1 MTNPD
6 QNARPKLSRREFLKT
21 AGAVG
26 GSLVVSGLVEACS
39 KAITQAPTAIPIVRP
54 TDTLTNSPFPSPTA
68 TIAATETP
76 KPPETPIPPKPV
88 TITTN
93 LLTSGLTGIGGGN
106 EEAPIPIPTSTSG
119 GGTQKEV
126 PFIDTYGYTQN
137 AWLWDDKSKATD
149 ISKDPIKALQYF
161 IALTE
166 MSVVEGGIDFQK
178 LFPKL
183 ASPLVFEKMTV
194 NTLPGGNTISA
205 KINAQPQGLEINK
218 MTHMIV
224 VGRYTDRSAG
234 NQVII
239 AFDDFN
245 RSKIASPR
253 LTLAV
258 LPETIDP
265 STSAVTSFQDML
277 KQNGWDYDWAKG
289 VITLPKGKQLL
300 INQIDNVTGQSF
312 ADQIS
317 DAAGALYVN
326 KRPDGGIYFNP
337 VVPYPTKVLRDKA
350 VSGYAIQNSQPVG
363 LDLNNKPVAQASYD
377 AGSDT
382 WSWKEVKKEPQTLR
396 EAASRD
402 GIGFGFFIDPAKPG
416 EAGSK
421 DLLAR
426 EANLVAPGAFAFIW
440 LSPNSSVFID
450 PDRARLP
457 QQWINF
463 AKGNGMRVTAGN
475 SLVYHHDFPDWLKNG
490 HFSVDDYKNIMF
502 KRITDTITAF
512 PQLDQ
517 WFVLN
522 EAVWYYQGHNGYEN
536 TVPKAATGQDIMNDD
551 FIIACYQKA
560 REAVQNSG
568 NPNIL
573 LGYNDFT
580 NLQPGKDSVVTGP
593 KADLVYG
600 LVKKLAGKGLV
611 DKVGLQ
617 FHMFSDVMPSTQ
629 DIINT
634 VDRYNGL
641 VKVDI
646 TELDIPAGPNQ
657 AKNYQHVINAL
668 MQTKALSSITIWGIN
683 NENNNGAVLFSSGQ
697 PTDSYNAVL
706 QALKSKSV
714 SS

>member
-396 EAASRD
+396 E
-402 GIGFGFFIDPAKPG
+402 FGDALNFELSGFIDNTNEIKNTIAQNFNSAVIWVGWKYSEPQQGKFDYTALNYYGNWARQNGLNMRGHMLIWPADLPDWVLNGRFNKDQLTTVMKNHITSLVTPYKG
-416 EAGSK
+416 KVKEWVVVNEPYAPPYRLNDIFYETIGPDYIKTAFQIAHEADPSAILIYNDTFNHTSNGITTQLTK
-421 DLLAR
+421 NTIINLKEIVGDKLAVGL
-426 EANLVAPGAFAFIW
+426 EMHLGNTLPNPLDVSETMKSYGVPVYVTEFDANNQNAYAAMLNASLSSGICKGFTFWDNQKFATLFD
-440 LSPNSSVFID
+440 PNSPI
-450 PDRARLP
+450 
-457 QQWINF
+457 
-463 AKGNGMRVTAGN
+463 
-475 SLVYHHDFPDWLKNG
+475 
-490 HFSVDDYKNIMF
+490 
-502 KRITDTITAF
+502 
-512 PQLDQ
+512 
-517 WFVLN
+517 
-522 EAVWYYQGHNGYEN
+522 
-536 TVPKAATGQDIMNDD
+536 
-551 FIIACYQKA
+551 
-560 REAVQNSG
+560 
-568 NPNIL
+568 
-573 LGYNDFT
+573 
-580 NLQPGKDSVVTGP
+580 
-593 KADLVYG
+593 
-600 LVKKLAGKGLV
+600 
-611 DKVGLQ
+611 
-617 FHMFSDVMPSTQ
+617 
-629 DIINT
+629 
-634 VDRYNGL
+634 
-641 VKVDI
+641 
-646 TELDIPAGPNQ
+646 
-657 AKNYQHVINAL
+657 
-668 MQTKALSSITIWGIN
+668 
-683 NENNNGAVLFSSGQ
+683 
-697 PTDSYNAVL
+697 YNAIL
-706 QALKSKSV
+706 ADMKSYY
-714 SS
+714 SSKPTS